1 MGNGV
6 KRLVPE
12 LRFGADS
19 IIKYKFSDL
28 CRDTMLCVFSLI
40 KFVAILRKETQSIAP
55 VRRFRWVMV

>member
-6 KRLVPE
+6 KRMVPE
-12 LRFGADS
+12 LRFVSNS

-28 CRDTMLCVFSLI
+28 CRDTMLCVFPLI
-40 KFVAILRKETQSIAP
+40 EFVAILRKETRSIAP